1 MGIFSGNRSK
11 IDTTVEGVDSP
22 ARPPIIQKYVNDR
35 LNLSIGSTDFEK
47 YYLSRVGL
55 NMFELTTH

>member
-22 ARPPIIQKYVNDR
+22 ARPPGPKGDKGET
-35 LNLSIGSTDFEK
+35 GSKRDKGDT
-47 YYLSRVGL
+47 GL
-55 NMFELTTH
+55 KGDTACA